1 MHLLISILIKADN
14 LTYITLTEASAE
26 LQYGEILCLTNAID
40 KWSQRRDEE
49 YRSEKSDIHER
60 R

>member
-1 MHLLISILIKADN
+1 LIKADN
-14 LTYITLTEASAE
+14 PTYITLTEASAE
-26 LQYGEILCLTNAID
+26 LQYGEILCLTDAID

>member
-1 MHLLISILIKADN
+1 M
-14 LTYITLTEASAE
+14 LTEASAE
-26 LQYGEILCLTNAID
+26 LQYSEILCLTDAID

-49 YRSEKSDIHER
+49 YRSKKSDIHER